1 MNRRD
6 RKKEQTR
13 ASLLEA
19 AMAQFVRQGVYT
31 TRVED
36 ITDGADIAKGAFYNY
51 FASKAELV
59 AELLLQ
65 GIRLL
70 DEAYLRPAR
79 GRKAPKD
86 RVRDFVKRHEAFL
99 DEHPEYALLFHQ
111 SRGMLLLEPDASPK
125 LNEVFRRYLECI
137 VSQFGDGAK
146 TEAEK
151 GAALQRA
158 AALAGLIA
166 GHRSFA
172 AAAGLPADPRLT
184 LAIAVQGFSEAAD
197 DRPASKGAPPPLPTR
212 ND

>member
-13 ASLLEA
+13 INLLEA
-19 AMAQFVRQGVYT
+19 AMRQFVKQGIYT

-36 ITDGADIAKGAFYNY
+36 ITDGADVAKGAFYNY
-51 FASKAELV
+51 FTSKAELV

-79 GRKAPKD
+79 GRKAPKN
-86 RVRDFVKRHEAFL
+86 RVRDFVQRHEAFL

-111 SRGMLLLEPDASPK
+111 SRGMLILEPDASPK
-125 LNEVFRRYLECI
+125 LNEAFRRYLECI
-137 VSQFGDGAK
+137 VTQFGDGAK
-146 TEAEK
+146 TEVEK

-184 LAIAVQGFSEAAD
+184 LEIAVQGFPEAAD
-197 DRPASKGAPPPLPTR
+197 DRPASKGATPPLPPR